1 MSNTNPQPTTSM
13 PDWYDPY
20 PEPNTM
26 PRKWDL
32 SQYGYTD
39 ERRRQVGQARRIS
52 KTRRRRNRDITRP
65 DQISGD
71 TKALAAPGG

>member
-1 MSNTNPQPTTSM
+1 MSNTNTQDTTSM

-39 ERRRQVGQARRIS
+39 EAAKAKSS
-52 KTRRRRNRDITRP
+52 KKTDKQDAQNE
-65 DQISGD
+65 
-71 TKALAAPGG
+71 

>member
-1 MSNTNPQPTTSM
+1 MSNTNSQPNDQGM

-39 ERRRQVGQARRIS
+39 EAAKSAKTDKQDAQA
-52 KTRRRRNRDITRP
+52 
-65 DQISGD
+65 
-71 TKALAAPGG
+71 A

>member
-1 MSNTNPQPTTSM
+1 MPGELNKENVMSNTNSQPADQGM

-39 ERRRQVGQARRIS
+39 EAAKSANTDKHDTQA
-52 KTRRRRNRDITRP
+52 
-65 DQISGD
+65 
-71 TKALAAPGG
+71 A

>member
-1 MSNTNPQPTTSM
+1 MPSELNKEDIMSNNNSQNTSSM

-39 ERRRQVGQARRIS
+39 EAAKS
-52 KTRRRRNRDITRP
+52 AKT
-65 DQISGD
+65 DQQD
-71 TKALAAPGG
+71 AQTA

>member
-1 MSNTNPQPTTSM
+1 MSNTNTQDTTSM

-39 ERRRQVGQARRIS
+39 EAAKTSKKTDKQDAQA
-52 KTRRRRNRDITRP
+52 
-65 DQISGD
+65 
-71 TKALAAPGG
+71 A